1 MSDASY
7 YVQPEISENAM
18 LKRQLAEAERKLRAI
33 DVAEATAKA
42 AKRAADEAAAQ
53 AAAKAASDKAL
64 SEQLEGHRRS
74 AWVNFKVDDALAKG
88 NDAFLSNTEKLNAV
102 PADSSWPPG
111 TAASDYS
118 HLVTGIPEPAPA
130 EVEKFDDSI
139 LGEAIARALPLAKI
153 D

>member
-1 MSDASY
+1 
-7 YVQPEISENAM
+7 M

-88 NDAFLSNTEKLNAV
+88 NDAFVALLSNTEKLNAV